1 MKRLL
6 KNKKIL
12 IVSLAI
18 AFVLFENLMLM
29 IRYSRLSSGSAYDF
43 GVSFSQVQAE
53 RYGSNWKENYLAI
66 LDDLQFKKLRIPA
79 YWDRLEPQKGQ
90 YDFSETDWMIDE
102 AKKRNAKVTL
112 VVGQKSIRYP
122 ECFYPAWLDRN
133 DTQEVATNANAMI
146 AAVAK
151 RYKDNPTVASWQ
163 LENEFLL
170 KTFGQCPSQNLTNKA
185 LAKEL
190 ETLRS
195 VDSSRPIVLT
205 QSDQFGFPIFGPL
218 SDTTGFSMYRT
229 VWNNKLGYFRYP
241 QSGHFFWWKAAIMNL
256 LYGQKVKVH
265 ELQAEAWGP
274 NGNEYISHD
283 ESQKSMDP
291 KKFMENIEYAK
302 QTRIKDVDLWG
313 AEWWY
318 HQKHTGNPQMWNA
331 VREFVAKG

>member
-1 MKRLL
+1 
-6 KNKKIL
+6 
-12 IVSLAI
+12 
-18 AFVLFENLMLM
+18 
-29 IRYSRLSSGSAYDF
+29 
-43 GVSFSQVQAE
+43 
-53 RYGSNWKENYLAI
+53 
-66 LDDLQFKKLRIPA
+66 
-79 YWDRLEPQKGQ
+79 
-90 YDFSETDWMIDE
+90 
-102 AKKRNAKVTL
+102 
-112 VVGQKSIRYP
+112 
-122 ECFYPAWLDRN
+122 
-133 DTQEVATNANAMI
+133 
-146 AAVAK
+146 
-151 RYKDNPTVASWQ
+151 
-163 LENEFLL
+163 LL